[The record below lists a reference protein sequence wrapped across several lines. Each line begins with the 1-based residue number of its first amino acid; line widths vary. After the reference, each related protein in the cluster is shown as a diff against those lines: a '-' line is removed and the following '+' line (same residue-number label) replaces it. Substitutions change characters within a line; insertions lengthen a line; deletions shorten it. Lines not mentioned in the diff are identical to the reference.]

1 MVTLRVPAT
10 TANLGPGFDCLG
22 CALGLHA
29 YFTFEEI
36 SEGLSITGC
45 PPEYCDAN
53 NLVFR
58 AYLAACRQWGIKEK
72 GLHIHVD
79 SPIPPARGLGSSA
92 AMIVAG
98 VAAAS
103 HLQGLNKS
111 RQDMLEVATQ
121 VEGHPDNVAPAILG
135 GLCVSLMKDN
145 KVYALPAPVAEGVHF
160 LALVPDFSLSTHKA
174 RAALPATIA
183 REDGVFNVGHAA
195 LLLRALETGDRALL
209 SAAMADKLHQP
220 YRFPLIPGSED
231 IARIAREQGADGFCL
246 SGAGPTLMCLYFDA
260 GFPARMAAALGDL
273 SSNWQCMELNVDR
286 EGVVVQPFCG

>member
-58 AYLAACRQWGIKEK
+58 AYLAAC
-72 GLHIHVD
+72 LH
-79 SPIPPARGLGSSA
+79 
-92 AMIVAG
+92 
-98 VAAAS
+98 
-103 HLQGLNKS
+103 GLNKS
-111 RQDMLEVATQ
+111 PQDMLEVATQ

-145 KVYALPAPVAEGVHF
+145 KVYALPAPVAGGVRF

-260 GFPARMAAALGDL
+260 GFPARMAAALKDMPHH
-273 SSNWQCMELNVDR
+273 WQCMELEVDR